1 MKCLSI
7 IIVLIAPVFLFAND
21 SKWKQLADNPDYF
34 HRAVKQVTDVMVHD
48 VYSPPVASRT
58 YAYITVAGYEAVRFE
73 NAAYLTLAGQLH
85 GLAAFDMPDPKKQY
99 SFSLAAV
106 NAILL
111 TGKTLVI
118 SEEMIDDFRKKILQE
133 FAATGMPQDVFDN
146 SVAFGKIISDHVLAW
161 AAKDN
166 YKQTRAFPKYTVT
179 EDDQSWKPTPP
190 AYMKAVEPYWSK
202 IRTFAVDSAGQFKP
216 LPATV
221 FSADKNSKFYKE
233 AAEVQTSGDQLT
245 EEQKQIANFWDC
257 NPFKMNVNGHVMYAT
272 KKISPGGHWINIT
285 RLACR
290 LTHADI
296 VRSAEAYACLSVA
309 LADAFISCW
318 DEKYRSRVIRPE
330 TYINRYI
337 SESWVPFLQT
347 PPFPEYTS
355 GHSVVSAASSVI
367 LTRLFGEKFV
377 YADSTETEFD
387 IPVRHFNSFSE
398 AAAEAAISRLY
409 GGIHYMPAI
418 KNGMLEGEA
427 VGKFISGKL
436 KMRKEGANLKRK

>member
-1 MKCLSI
+1 MKCLPI

-58 YAYITVAGYEAVRFE
+58 YAYITIAGYEAVHFE

-85 GLAAFDMPDPKKQY
+85 GLTAFDLPDPKKQY

-111 TGKTLVI
+111 TGKTMVI

-133 FAATGMPQDVFDN
+133 FAAAGMPQDVFDN

-233 AAEVQTSGDQLT
+233 AAEVQTSGDHLT

-272 KKISPGGHWINIT
+272 KKISPDGHWINIT

-290 LTHADI
+290 QTHADI
-296 VRSAEAYACLSVA
+296 VRSAEAYVCLSVA

-337 SESWVPFLQT
+337 SESWVPLLQT

-418 KNGMLEGEA
+418 KNGLLEGEA

-436 KMRKEGANLKRK
+436 KLRKEGANLKRK